1 MTGPLSFAGA
11 PGPAGARTPA
21 AARVRKVMLY
31 SHDTY
36 GLGHLRR
43 NLRIA
48 GHLLA
53 SAPELQI
60 VLVSGSSVAEY
71 FPAPPGLTVVKLPSV
86 RKVGADQ
93 YRPVNA
99 RLDISLVRRT
109 RTAIMVDAVR
119 RFRPDVL
126 LVDHS
131 PAGMNG
137 ELLDVFTA
145 VHDHSPSTRVALGLR
160 DILDDP
166 DTVVRT
172 WTEQGIYSLLAD
184 VYDQIVV
191 YGSRDVF
198 DVGHHSRLPA
208 TVADRLVYTGYLAP
222 GTTRPRPDAGG
233 TEPTAPYLLATA
245 GGGGDG
251 VAVLAGAMAAGAT
264 LGMPTKVIT
273 GPLIDD
279 EAFDALRA
287 QADRTGGVELVKFH
301 PQLHRAMGAA
311 SAVITMGGYNS
322 LCEAISVR
330 VPTVVV
336 PRSQP
341 RLEQTIRAGL
351 FAERGL
357 VATVAAG
364 PDLGAR
370 LARAVLHRAPAPP
383 TEALIDLGGL
393 DRLRTALLVPAP
405 GRGAEGRPSGVGD
418 HVATGRVSVARV
430 AGTEG
435 DERPAPDRL
444 ADRLPA

>member
-1 MTGPLSFAGA
+1 MTGPLGPAGVA
-11 PGPAGARTPA
+11 GPAGAPA
-21 AARVRKVMLY
+21 RPAARVRKVMLY

-71 FPAPPGLTVVKLPSV
+71 FPPPPGLTIVKLPSV

-145 VHDHSPSTRVALGLR
+145 VQDHSPSTRVALGLR

-166 DTVVRT
+166 GTVVRT

-198 DVGHHSRLPA
+198 DVGYQYRLPGA
-208 TVADRLVYTGYLAP
+208 LSDRLVYTGYLAP
-222 GTTRPRPDAGG
+222 GTTRVRPDAGG
-233 TEPTAPYLLATA
+233 ADPAAPYLLATA

-251 VAVLAGAMAAGAT
+251 VAVLAAAMAAGAT
-264 LGMPTKVIT
+264 LGMPTKVIA

-287 QADRTGGVELVKFH
+287 QADQTPGVELVKFH
-301 PQLHRAMGAA
+301 PQLQRAMAAA

-322 LCEAISVR
+322 LCEAISVG
-330 VPTVVV
+330 VPTIVV

-351 FAERGL
+351 FADRGL

-370 LARAVLHRAPAPP
+370 LAQAVLRGTPTRR
-383 TEALIDLGGL
+383 TEAPIDLGGL
-393 DRLRTALLVPAP
+393 DRLRAVLLAP
-405 GRGAEGRPSGVGD
+405 GAGRAAGASSSGVAGRVAAEGGAEGGGP
-418 HVATGRVSVARV
+418 A
-430 AGTEG
+430 
-435 DERPAPDRL
+435 APDRL